1 MKLIIAFIIF
11 LKLGNNL
18 IAFWIFYIL
27 FNNMNRNNSFFMF
40 DKGLD

>member
-18 IAFWIFYIL
+18 IAFWIFYKL